1 MTPAQYAQEI
11 YWKYAEFDDLTSDE
25 AKKCATI
32 AVDYLIK
39 EADTVMKEYWEEVKA
54 TINKRVL

>member
-1 MTPAQYAQEI
+1 MTPEQYAQEI
-11 YWKYAEFDDLTSDE
+11 YWKYSEFDDLNSDE

-39 EADTVMKEYWEEVKA
+39 EADPLMKEYWHEVKSI
-54 TINKRVL
+54 INRRIL